1 MNGQGYLS
9 ESQGSSKGTKKRG
22 PTKKY
27 FTVHDDFC
35 ILEKF
40 KRKGMVDV
48 NDIIEDIALVINR
61 DPASI
66 KERHKKLNSLSDE
79 DKLRIVNHVRVGQT

>member
-1 MNGQGYLS
+1 MNGTGYTS
-9 ESQGSSKGTKKRG
+9 ASHGSSQGTKRRV

-27 FTVHDDFC
+27 FTLQDDFI
-35 ILEKF
+35 ILDKF

-48 NDIIEDIALVINR
+48 NDIVEDVALHINR

-66 KERHKKLNSLSDE
+66 KERFKKLNGLSDE
-79 DKLRIVNHVRVGQT
+79 DKNLLVNHRKVC